1 LVDDY
6 VLEEALYR
14 EGVAM
19 GVDKDDTVIR
29 RRVRQKMEFVVEDV
43 VEVTEPPEAELE
55 AWLAEHP
62 GSYRR
67 PTRLS
72 LRQVYLSPDQRG
84 DRLRV
89 DADRLLAELRAGGD
103 SDASTL
109 GDSTLLGFEHE
120 NVEADMAVRSF
131 GKAFVEQLDEM
142 PTGQWSG
149 PIESSFGLHLVI
161 IDDKIEGELPSLA
174 EVRDAVTR
182 DWSYAQRQEASKRFY
197 DEVLSRYRITIQW
210 PNDVSAA
217 QAADTQGPLQ

>member
-1 LVDDY
+1 
-6 VLEEALYR
+6 
-14 EGVAM
+14 
-19 GVDKDDTVIR
+19 
-29 RRVRQKMEFVVEDV
+29 
-43 VEVTEPPEAELE
+43 
-55 AWLAEHP
+55 
-62 GSYRR
+62 
-67 PTRLS
+67 
-72 LRQVYLSPDQRG
+72 VYLSPDQRG

-142 PTGQWSG
+142 PTGQWAG

-217 QAADTQGPLQ
+217 QAADTQGPPQ